1 MPERTRWGAVAALFI
16 AGVVAALQIGK
27 ASIAVPVLQRELLLS
42 LVVASWVIGAYGVL
56 GAVAGL
62 PSGILASLFSA
73 RRTLIAGLLA
83 AGLGSLAGA
92 LSTHGGLLIL
102 TRIIEGCGFL
112 AAVLALPRLLGA
124 VTAPKDRD
132 TVFAIWGAY
141 MPVGSLVMLLGGPQ
155 LLAFGWQSL
164 WVVNGV
170 VAIVYAAL
178 VALLP
183 LHEEMHAGNPGQ
195 ALLSNIKQAL
205 GSSGPVLLALA
216 FGVYTFQYSALA
228 GLLPTLLVDRM
239 GLSVAVAGAISAAT
253 VAANAI
259 GNLAA
264 GALLRFGAKLWAIA
278 AISYCFVGGA
288 ALGIFSENVP
298 VYLIAALAS
307 ASLAVTGLI
316 PASIFAA
323 APRFAQSSALLAI
336 VLGLINQA
344 SNLGS
349 LFGPAAIAS
358 VVQRLGWAYAPML
371 FFCVTVSGVTIA
383 LLLRRAMN
391 RARYEP

>member
-264 GALLRFGAKLWAIA
+264 GA
-278 AISYCFVGGA
+278 
-288 ALGIFSENVP
+288 
-298 VYLIAALAS
+298 
-307 ASLAVTGLI
+307 
-316 PASIFAA
+316 
-323 APRFAQSSALLAI
+323 Q
-336 VLGLINQA
+336 
-344 SNLGS
+344 
-349 LFGPAAIAS
+349 
-358 VVQRLGWAYAPML
+358 
-371 FFCVTVSGVTIA
+371 
-383 LLLRRAMN
+383 LLLRGRSGTRHLLRKRPCLSDRGAGVGESCGDGPDTGVDFCSSTAFRPKLRTAGN
-391 RARYEP
+391 RTRSDQPGQQSGQPVWPRRDRLRGTEARLGLCTNVVLLRHRFGRNDRVVVAPCHEPREI